1 MSQQTGQGNKLP
13 FEVTSESELTRSE
26 RWKVYLDRS
35 LLTPLR
41 IVWSDLR
48 SRIAVIILLGYIFMG
63 TAGVKLVEPT
73 SLNDGPRTLGPF
85 QSLDHPLGT
94 TGLGQDLFTLIVHST
109 PSMFK
114 MIIGGAV
121 FSVTMATIIGTF
133 SGYVGGSRLD
143 QVLMYITDVA
153 LTIPGLP
160 LVIVVAA
167 IFEPRDPFVV
177 GVLLTVNAWA
187 GLARAL
193 RSEVLSIRN
202 SEYVEASRAMDISTT
217 RLLMKDILPNVM
229 PYILI
234 NFANA
239 ARAVIFASVALY
251 YLGVLPI
258 TSLNWGVI
266 LNDAPTS
273 ALQEVGRVHWIL
285 VPLAAIMGLSIGLV
299 LLAQGA
305 DRLFNPRVRA
315 RHAKTISGGEDA
327 EESDSQA
334 TEVTT
339 DTSM

>member
-1 MSQQTGQGNKLP
+1 MSQQTGHSKELP
-13 FEVTSESELTRSE
+13 FEVTSEAKLTRSE
-26 RWKVYLDRS
+26 RWQVFLDRS

-41 IVWSDLR
+41 VVWSDLR
-48 SRIAVIILLGYIFMG
+48 SRIAVLILLGYVFMG
-63 TAGVKLVEPT
+63 TAGVRLVEPT
-73 SLNDGPRTLGPF
+73 SLNDGPRTVVPF
-85 QSLDHPLGT
+85 LSLEHPLGT
-94 TGLGQDLFTLIVHST
+94 TGLGEDLLALIVHST

-143 QVLMYITDVA
+143 RVLMFITDVA

-160 LVIVVAA
+160 LVIVIAA
-167 IFEPRDPFVV
+167 IFEPRDPFIV

-193 RSEVLSIRN
+193 RSEVLSIRR
-202 SEYVEASRAMDISTT
+202 SEYVEASKAMDISLP
-217 RLLMKDILPNVM
+217 RLLMKDILPDVM

-234 NFANA
+234 NFANS

-251 YLGVLPI
+251 FLGVLPI

-273 ALQEVGRVHWIL
+273 ALQEPGTVHWIL

-315 RHAKTISGGEDA
+315 RHAKTISGGADA
-327 EESDSQA
+327 EESETET

-339 DTSM
+339 DTSL